1 MVASQERQF
10 SANERRLEQACAAG
24 KLLDLGAGAEDGP
37 QNVSSWGPKRHIRA
51 DVIARLLTEAAPVG
65 AGGLPRL
72 RLAGARVTGK
82 LRLAHATIGVPAEFV
97 HCAFDEGVDLA
108 EASAV
113 TFRLEGCYLHHLEAD
128 RLRLRGVL
136 TAHGC
141 RMSWLSLYAA
151 RITEVDLSGT
161 TLSRPGDLALN
172 GDLLIVEAAVYL
184 HDLRIEG
191 QLRLPGARV
200 GGYLRL
206 DGTGL
211 SHAGPGPALLAQ
223 GLRVETGLYAPRG
236 YKEPREP
243 LSVTGQILLDGAQIG
258 GGLHLDD
265 ARLDNPGGI
274 ALSADHAVIDG
285 GLSLSGAVV
294 RGGVRLSSAR
304 ITGRLDFAGTSADG
318 GSAVDPARLDGALD
332 LRMARVGAL
341 HDEPRAWPTEL
352 LVDGLVYEDLD
363 DPLPA
368 RQRLEW
374 LARSRKFRPQPFRQL
389 AAFYRASGRDDDARV
404 VLLIAQRMRRRTLGP
419 AGRAWGVLIDVT
431 VGYGYRPWLAGA
443 WLCGL
448 VAAGSAY
455 FAGHRPTPLPVDA
468 GLHFNPVVYTL
479 DLLVPLVSLGQAS
492 DWNPTGGSLAVAYA
506 LIISGWILVA
516 ALVAGVTRVLNRT

>member
-1 MVASQERQF
+1 MVANQEVEL
-10 SANERRLEQACAAG
+10 SGAERRLERAFAQGQA
-24 KLLDLGAGAEDGP
+24 LDLKAGDDDGP
-37 QNVSSWGPKRHIRA
+37 QNVSSWGREREIGA
-51 DVIARLLTEAAPVG
+51 DVIAGLLTGAAPSG
-65 AGGLPRL
+65 PRDVPGL
-72 RLAGARVTGK
+72 RLVGARVTGS

-97 HCAFDEGVDLA
+97 QCAFDEGVDLA
-108 EASAV
+108 EASAE
-113 TFRLEGCYLHHLEAD
+113 TLQLRGCYLPHLEAD

-191 QLRLPGARV
+191 QVRLPGARI

-206 DGTGL
+206 DGTSL
-211 SHAGPGPALLAQ
+211 SHADGPALGAQ

-236 YKEPREP
+236 YKNPPEPF
-243 LSVTGQILLDGAQIG
+243 SVTGQILLDGAQIG

-265 ARLDNPGGI
+265 ARLDNPGGV

-285 GLSLSGAVV
+285 GLTMSGTVA
-294 RGGVRLSSAR
+294 RGAVRLSSAR
-304 ITGRLDFAGTSADG
+304 IAGRLDFAGTPADG
-318 GSAVDPARLDGALD
+318 GSAGDPARLDGALD

-341 HDEPRAWPTEL
+341 HDEPQAWPPEL
-352 LVDGLVYEDLD
+352 LVDGLVYENLD

-368 RQRLEW
+368 RQRLDW
-374 LARSRKFRPQPFRQL
+374 LARSPEFRPQPFRQL
-389 AAFYRASGRDDDARV
+389 AAFYRASGRDEDARL
-404 VLLIAQRMRRRTLGP
+404 VLLTAQRMRRRTLGP
-419 AGRAWGVLIDVT
+419 AGRALGVLLDLT

-443 WLCGL
+443 WLLGL
-448 VAAGSAY
+448 LAAGSAY
-455 FAGHRPTPLPVDA
+455 FAGHRPAPLPAYA
-468 GLHFNPVVYTL
+468 GAHFSPVVYTL

-516 ALVAGVTRVLNRT
+516 ALAAGVTRVLNRT

>member
-1 MVASQERQF
+1 MAANQETEF
-10 SANERRLEQACAAG
+10 SATEHFLERACAEG
-24 KLLDLGAGAEDGP
+24 HLLDLRADADDGP
-37 QNVSSWGPKRHIRA
+37 QNVSSWGPERHIRA
-51 DVIARLLTEAAPVG
+51 DVIAGLLTGAGPGG
-65 AGGLPRL
+65 AGGVRSL
-72 RLAGARVTGK
+72 RLAGARVTGE
-82 LRLAHATIGVPAEFV
+82 LRLSHATIGVPAEFV
-97 HCAFDEGVDLA
+97 HCKFDNGVDLA

-113 TFRLEGCYLHHLEAD
+113 TFRLEGCYLPYLEAA
-128 RLRLRGVL
+128 RLRLRGAL

-191 QLRLPGARV
+191 QVRLPGARV

-211 SHAGPGPALLAQ
+211 SHSGPGPALLAQ

-243 LSVTGQILLDGAQIG
+243 FSVTGQILLDGAQIG

-265 ARLDNPGGI
+265 ACLDNAGGV

-285 GLSLSGAVV
+285 GLSLPGALV

-304 ITGRLDFAGTSADG
+304 ITGRLDFAGTPADDG
-318 GSAVDPARLDGALD
+318 RAGDPARLDGMLN
-332 LRMARVGAL
+332 LSMARVGAL
-341 HDEPRAWPTEL
+341 HDEPRAWPPEL

-363 DPLPA
+363 DALPA

-374 LARSRKFRPQPFRQL
+374 LARSGEFRPQPFRQL
-389 AAFYRASGRDDDARV
+389 AAFYRASGRDEDARL
-404 VLLIAQRMRRRTLGP
+404 VLLTAQRLRRRTLGP
-419 AGRAWGVLIDVT
+419 AGRAWGVLLDVT

-443 WLCGL
+443 WLLGL
-448 VAAGSAY
+448 LAAGSAY
-455 FAGHRPTPLPVDA
+455 FAGHRPAPLPAYA

-479 DLLVPLVSLGQAS
+479 DLLVPLVSLGQAN

>member
-1 MVASQERQF
+1 MVANQEIEL
-10 SANERRLEQACAAG
+10 SATEQRLERACAEG
-24 KLLDLGAGAEDGP
+24 SLLDLRAGGDDGP
-37 QNVSSWGPKRHIRA
+37 QNVSSWGPKRHVRA
-51 DVIARLLTEAAPVG
+51 DAIARLLTGAPPG
-65 AGGLPRL
+65 RAEGPPRL
-72 RLAGARVTGK
+72 RLAGARVTGE

-113 TFRLEGCYLHHLEAD
+113 TFRLEGCYLDHLEAD

-141 RMSWLSLYAA
+141 RMSWVSLYAA

-172 GDLLIVEAAVYL
+172 GDLLIVEAAIYL

-191 QLRLPGARV
+191 QVRLPGARIA
-200 GGYLRL
+200 GYLRL
-206 DGTGL
+206 NGTSL
-211 SHAGPGPALLAQ
+211 SHAGGPALLAQ
-223 GLRVETGLYAPRG
+223 GLRVETGLYAVRG
-236 YKEPREP
+236 YKETHDPF
-243 LSVTGQILLDGAQIG
+243 SVTGQILLDGAQIG
-258 GGLHLDD
+258 GGLHLND
-265 ARLDNPGGI
+265 ARLNNPGGV

-285 GLSLSGAVV
+285 GLSLSGALT

-304 ITGRLDFAGTSADG
+304 ITGRLDFAGTLADG
-318 GSAVDPARLDGALD
+318 GRCGDPARLDGTLD
-332 LRMARVGAL
+332 LSMARVGAL
-341 HDEPRAWPTEL
+341 HDEPRAWPPEL

-363 DPLPA
+363 DPLTA
-368 RQRLEW
+368 RQRLDW
-374 LARSRKFRPQPFRQL
+374 LARSPKFRPQPFRQL
-389 AAFYRASGRDDDARV
+389 AAFYRASGRDDDARL
-404 VLLIAQRMRRRTLGP
+404 VLLIAQRMRRRTLGRG
-419 AGRAWGVLIDVT
+419 GRAWGVLLDMT

-443 WLCGL
+443 WLFGL
-448 VAAGSAY
+448 LAAGSAY
-455 FAGHRPTPLPVDA
+455 FAGHRPTPLPAYA

-479 DLLVPLVSLGQAS
+479 DLLVPLVSLGQAN